1 MSKVTKIT
9 LRLNSLMVN
18 NMVSEE
24 AVEANPDIINY
35 AKFALMKQIKD
46 YVISME
52 ENDTALTWT
61 VEEEELPPVEEELD
75 EQQVPAEEV

>member
-1 MSKVTKIT
+1 
-9 LRLNSLMVN
+9 
-18 NMVSEE
+18 MVSEE
-24 AVEANPDIINY
+24 TLEANPDVINY

>member
-24 AVEANPDIINY
+24 TLEANPDVINY